1 VPRPVTKELT
11 RRRRERL
18 AELFDA
24 LGAARGAKLTQRA
37 FAASIG
43 REQGT
48 IAAILGGHRA
58 LGGDVMMAVVQ
69 AYGLPP
75 DYFDA
80 PAKPDPRPF
89 ARAVVGAVPDLVGG
103 GRRAAPTK
111 PAAATSVG
119 PAAANIDGDP
129 SLEEALDARRPD
141 HAVTVALRAIQRAAG
156 ERGTAE
162 WWRLAVGA
170 QSAHERGTLLDWYD
184 RALATPRRAD
194 RPGVLRPVGSSP
206 RAKAADRT

>member
-1 VPRPVTKELT
+1 MPRPVSKELS

-48 IAAILGGHRA
+48 VAAILGGHRA

-75 DYFDA
+75 DYFDS
-80 PAKPDPRPF
+80 PTKPDPRPF

-103 GRRAAPTK
+103 GRKVAP
-111 PAAATSVG
+111 AR
-119 PAAANIDGDP
+119 P
-129 SLEEALDARRPD
+129 SDRPSEEQPDALEEALDALRPD
-141 HAVTVALRAIQRAAG
+141 HAVVVALRAVARAGG
-156 ERGTAE
+156 ERPTRE
-162 WWRLAVGA
+162 WLRLAVGA
-170 QSAHERGTLLDWYD
+170 QSAHERGTLVEWYD

-194 RPGVLRPVGSSP
+194 RPGVLRPVGSPP
-206 RAKAADRT
+206 RPKAVPRP

>member
-1 VPRPVTKELT
+1 MPRPVTKELSL
-11 RRRRERL
+11 RRRERL
-18 AELFDA
+18 AELIDA

-48 IAAILGGHRA
+48 VAAILGGHRA
-58 LGGDVMMAVVQ
+58 LGGDVMLGVVQ

-75 DYFDA
+75 DYFDS
-80 PAKPDPRPF
+80 PTKPDPRPF

-103 GRRAAPTK
+103 GRKPPPPKPAGAAPTA
-111 PAAATSVG
+111 PGSE
-119 PAAANIDGDP
+119 GDP
-129 SLEEALDARRPD
+129 SLEEALEALRPD
-141 HAVTVALRAIQRAAG
+141 HAVTVALRAIHRAAG
-156 ERGTAE
+156 ERSTTE
-162 WWRLAVGA
+162 WLRLAVGA
-170 QSAHERGTLLDWYD
+170 QSAHERGTLLEWYD

>member
-1 VPRPVTKELT
+1 MPRPVTKELSL
-11 RRRRERL
+11 RRRERL
-18 AELFDA
+18 AELIDA

-58 LGGDVMMAVVQ
+58 LGGDVMLGVVQ

-75 DYFDA
+75 DYFDSA
-80 PAKPDPRPF
+80 TRPDPRPF

-103 GRRAAPTK
+103 GRKAPPAK
-111 PAAATSVG
+111 PVSAS
-119 PAAANIDGDP
+119 PASPGAEGDP
-129 SLEEALDARRPD
+129 ALEEALEALRPD

-156 ERGTAE
+156 ERTTSE
-162 WWRLAVGA
+162 WLRLAVGA
-170 QSAHERGTLLDWYD
+170 QSAHERGTLLEWYD

-206 RAKAADRT
+206 RARAADRT

>member
-1 VPRPVTKELT
+1 MPRPVTKELSL
-11 RRRRERL
+11 RRRERL

-58 LGGDVMMAVVQ
+58 LGGDVMLAVVQ

-75 DYFDA
+75 DYFDS
-80 PAKPDPRPF
+80 PVKPDPRPF
-89 ARAVVGAVPDLVGG
+89 VRAVVGAVPDLVGV
-103 GRRAAPTK
+103 GRKAPPSKPASAAPA
-111 PAAATSVG
+111 PE
-119 PAAANIDGDP
+119 GDP
-129 SLEEALDARRPD
+129 ALEEALEALRPD

-156 ERGTAE
+156 QRATTE
-162 WWRLAVGA
+162 WLRLAVGA
-170 QSAHERGTLLDWYD
+170 QSAHERGTLLEWYD

-206 RAKAADRT
+206 RAKAVDRP

>member
-1 VPRPVTKELT
+1 MPRPVSKELS

-24 LGAARGAKLTQRA
+24 LGVARGAKLTQRA

-48 IAAILGGHRA
+48 VAAILGGHRA

-75 DYFDA
+75 DYFDS
-80 PAKPDPRPF
+80 PVKPDPRPF
-89 ARAVVGAVPDLVGG
+89 ARAVVGAVPDLVKG
-103 GRRAAPTK
+103 GRREAPTK
-111 PAAATSVG
+111 PAGA
-119 PAAANIDGDP
+119 PARDGDDA
-129 SLEEALDARRPD
+129 LEEALAALRPD
-141 HAVTVALRAIQRAAG
+141 HSVAVALRAVARAAG
-156 ERGTAE
+156 ERTTTE
-162 WWRLAVGA
+162 WLRLAVGA
-170 QSAHERGTLLDWYD
+170 QSAHERGTLVEWYD

-194 RPGVLRPVGSSP
+194 RPGVLRPVATTPPPKVVP
-206 RAKAADRT
+206 RP

>member
-1 VPRPVTKELT
+1 MPRPVTKELSQ
-11 RRRRERL
+11 RRRERL
-18 AELFDA
+18 AELLDA

-58 LGGDVMMAVVQ
+58 LGGDVMLAVVQ

-75 DYFDA
+75 DYFDS
-80 PAKPDPRPF
+80 PVKPDPRPF

-103 GRRAAPTK
+103 GRKAPAPRPVSPAPAAPA
-111 PAAATSVG
+111 PE
-119 PAAANIDGDP
+119 GDP
-129 SLEEALDARRPD
+129 ALEEALEALRPD
-141 HAVTVALRAIQRAAG
+141 HAVAVALRAIQRAAG
-156 ERGTAE
+156 QRATTE
-162 WWRLAVGA
+162 WLRLAVGA
-170 QSAHERGTLLDWYD
+170 QSAHERGTLLEWYD

-206 RAKAADRT
+206 RAKAVDRP

>member
-1 VPRPVTKELT
+1 MPRPVTKELSL
-11 RRRRERL
+11 RRRERL

-24 LGAARGAKLTQRA
+24 LGAARGARLTQRA

-58 LGGDVMMAVVQ
+58 LGGDVMLAVVQ

-75 DYFDA
+75 DYFDS
-80 PAKPDPRPF
+80 PVKPDPRPF
-89 ARAVVGAVPDLVGG
+89 VRAVVGAVPDLVGG
-103 GRRAAPTK
+103 GRKAPPAKPLSAAP
-111 PAAATSVG
+111 AAST
-119 PAAANIDGDP
+119 PEGDP
-129 SLEEALDARRPD
+129 ALEEALEALRPD

-156 ERGTAE
+156 QRATTE
-162 WWRLAVGA
+162 WLRLAVGA
-170 QSAHERGTLLDWYD
+170 QSAHERGTLLEWYD

-206 RAKAADRT
+206 RAKAVDRP

>member
-1 VPRPVTKELT
+1 VPRPVTKELS

-48 IAAILGGHRA
+48 IAAILGGHRS
-58 LGGDVMMAVVQ
+58 LGGDVMLAVVQ
-69 AYGLPP
+69 AYGLPV
-75 DYFDA
+75 DYFDS
-80 PAKPDPRPF
+80 PVQPDPRPF
-89 ARAVVGAVPDLVGG
+89 ARAVIGAVPDLVGG

-111 PAAATSVG
+111 PPTA
-119 PAAANIDGDP
+119 PPIAANMDGDP
-129 SLEEALDARRPD
+129 SLEEALEALRPD

-156 ERGTAE
+156 ERTTSE
-162 WWRLAVGA
+162 WLRLAVGA
-170 QSAHERGTLLDWYD
+170 QSAHERGTLLEWYD

-206 RAKAADRT
+206 RAKASERP

>member
-1 VPRPVTKELT
+1 MPRPVSKELS

-24 LGAARGAKLTQRA
+24 LGAARGTKLTQRA

-48 IAAILGGHRA
+48 VAAILGGHRA

-69 AYGLPP
+69 AYGLPA

-103 GRRAAPTK
+103 GRRAATTQPTAK
-111 PAAATSVG
+111 V
-119 PAAANIDGDP
+119 NRDGDDA
-129 SLEEALDARRPD
+129 LEEALEALRPD
-141 HAVTVALRAIQRAAG
+141 HAVAVALRAVARAAG
-156 ERGTAE
+156 ERATGE
-162 WWRLAVGA
+162 WLRLAVGA
-170 QSAHERGTLLDWYD
+170 QSAHERGTLVEWYD

-194 RPGVLRPVGSSP
+194 RPGVLRPVGATTRP
-206 RAKAADRT
+206 KVVPQP

>member
-1 VPRPVTKELT
+1 MPRPVTKELS

-58 LGGDVMMAVVQ
+58 LGGDVMLAVVQ
-69 AYGLPP
+69 AYGLPAN
-75 DYFDA
+75 YFDS

-103 GRRAAPTK
+103 GRRAAPPK
-111 PAAATSVG
+111 PAAPAV
-119 PAAANIDGDP
+119 AAANVDGDP
-129 SLEEALDARRPD
+129 SLEEALDALRPD

-156 ERGTAE
+156 ERATSE
-162 WWRLAVGA
+162 WLRLAVGA
-170 QSAHERGTLLDWYD
+170 QSAHERGTLLEWYD

-206 RAKAADRT
+206 RARAADRT

>member
-1 VPRPVTKELT
+1 MPRPVTKELSL
-11 RRRRERL
+11 RRRERL

-58 LGGDVMMAVVQ
+58 LGGDVMLAVVQ

-75 DYFDA
+75 DYFDS
-80 PAKPDPRPF
+80 PVKPDPRPF

-103 GRRAAPTK
+103 GRKAPPAKAVSAA
-111 PAAATSVG
+111 PAAAA
-119 PAAANIDGDP
+119 PEGDP
-129 SLEEALDARRPD
+129 GLEEALEALRPD

-156 ERGTAE
+156 QRATTE
-162 WWRLAVGA
+162 WLRLAVGA
-170 QSAHERGTLLDWYD
+170 QSAHERGTLLEWYD

-206 RAKAADRT
+206 RAKAVDRP

>member
-1 VPRPVTKELT
+1 MPRPVTKELSL
-11 RRRRERL
+11 RRRERL

-58 LGGDVMMAVVQ
+58 LGGDVMLAVVQ

-75 DYFDA
+75 DYFDS
-80 PAKPDPRPF
+80 PVKPDPRPF

-103 GRRAAPTK
+103 GRKAHPAKAVSAA
-111 PAAATSVG
+111 PAAAA
-119 PAAANIDGDP
+119 PEGDP
-129 SLEEALDARRPD
+129 GLEEALEALRPD

-156 ERGTAE
+156 HRATTE
-162 WWRLAVGA
+162 WLRLAVGA
-170 QSAHERGTLLDWYD
+170 QSAHERGTLLEWYD

-206 RAKAADRT
+206 RAKAVDRP

>member
-1 VPRPVTKELT
+1 MPRPVTKELSL
-11 RRRRERL
+11 RRRERL

-58 LGGDVMMAVVQ
+58 LGGDVMLAVVQ

-75 DYFDA
+75 DYFDS
-80 PAKPDPRPF
+80 PVKPDPRPF

-103 GRRAAPTK
+103 GRKAPPAKPVTVA
-111 PAAATSVG
+111 PAAAS
-119 PAAANIDGDP
+119 PEGDP
-129 SLEEALDARRPD
+129 ALEEALEALRPD

-156 ERGTAE
+156 QRATTE
-162 WWRLAVGA
+162 WLRLAVGA
-170 QSAHERGTLLDWYD
+170 QSAHERGTLLEWYD

-206 RAKAADRT
+206 RAKAVDRP

>member
-1 VPRPVTKELT
+1 MPRPVTKELS

-58 LGGDVMMAVVQ
+58 LGGDVMLAVVQ
-69 AYGLPP
+69 AYGLPA

-80 PAKPDPRPF
+80 PARPDPRPF

-111 PAAATSVG
+111 PAAAPV
-119 PAAANIDGDP
+119 AANGDGDP
-129 SLEEALDARRPD
+129 SLEEALDALRPD

-156 ERGTAE
+156 ERATSE
-162 WWRLAVGA
+162 WLRLAVGA
-170 QSAHERGTLLDWYD
+170 QSAHERGTLLEWYD

-194 RPGVLRPVGSSP
+194 RPGVLRPVRSSP
-206 RAKAADRT
+206 RAKAAEQP